1 VKIADFGLAK
11 LAAGSAVDFT
21 LTATHQ
27 VMGTPRYMAPEQM
40 EGSHAVDHR
49 ADIYSLGVV
58 FYEMLTGEIPVGHF
72 DPPSKKVEIDVR
84 LDEVVLRAMA
94 REPQRRYQHASD
106 IKTDVDSITTTTGAI
121 ERTTGSGGTWPFWQ
135 PTWQLYAAYSAIAVV
150 LLYTLFK
157 AIYGPSFVLRWHLV
171 LPACVAIAANSLLA
185 AFIVKRPFDNQKSWT
200 ARRNLPTLVSGLLML
215 ILPHMVL
222 SPVELN
228 EWLPAHLVEF
238 SEGEKR
244 WLRLVS
250 LVLFFWTF
258 YFVFSHISLARTRLR
273 QQAISNGI
281 SQEPWFPWA
290 SFWIG
295 LAVLLPFFGLI
306 GFAMYWTGSAWPLL
320 GVVLPCLIVGFMNGA
335 EDLDKDLKRMQPAVF
350 ANMAV
355 TFAGVAGLLVYG
367 IVLEDSAQPLWII
380 GACLMAAFAGVGI
393 GAEMA
398 EDEKKKQEAVTSE
411 DKQDATPS
419 GEELV
424 KTPALL
430 MRIQGGLLSFFL
442 VLAISGIAVEGFV
455 FRYFAPCLLGPVIFI
470 AGLSMGQLR
479 FYWLAV
485 IGSVLCFPAAIFPF
499 WGWLALP
506 LGLFSLWRLMQPEV
520 RAAFHAKANSGETSS
535 DNIAAQTRGTLG
547 SAWDEWWAERDRWVA
562 TAVQVL
568 LAIVIGLL
576 LLTFIGLWSSSKLV
590 QQEDSKFLRQT
601 VVEVGAPNSPW
612 FRLEVN
618 PDGRPGW
625 HWAILL
631 NSWSWLVLLVL
642 HVAWCVNWQIEKV
655 KARSKGKE
663 LRWWNGSPQ
672 FGAALWLTFSAVAVL
687 AAFGTGALPQYLD

>member
-1 VKIADFGLAK
+1 
-11 LAAGSAVDFT
+11 
-21 LTATHQ
+21 
-27 VMGTPRYMAPEQM
+27 
-40 EGSHAVDHR
+40 
-49 ADIYSLGVV
+49 
-58 FYEMLTGEIPVGHF
+58 
-72 DPPSKKVEIDVR
+72 
-84 LDEVVLRAMA
+84 MA

-106 IKTDVDSITTTTGAI
+106 IKSDVDSITANTGAT
-121 ERTTGSGGTWPFWQ
+121 ERASGSSSPSGSWPYWK
-135 PTWQLYAAYSAIAVV
+135 PTWQAFSAYSAIVV
-150 LLYTLFK
+150 LLLYTLFR
-157 AIYGPSFVLRWHLV
+157 AIYGASFSLRWQIV
-171 LPACVAIAANSLLA
+171 LPACVAIAASSSLA
-185 AFIVKRPFDNQKSWT
+185 AFVAKRPFDSQKSWT
-200 ARRNLPTLVSGLLML
+200 ARHNLLTLLSGLLML
-215 ILPHMVL
+215 ILPNIVL
-222 SPVELN
+222 RPVELK

-238 SEGEKR
+238 SEGEER

-258 YFVFSHISLARTRLR
+258 YFVFLHISFRTRVQSPAMTAGAS
-273 QQAISNGI
+273 QQ
-281 SQEPWFPWA
+281 PWFPWA

-295 LAVLLPFFGLI
+295 LAVLLPFLGLI

-320 GVVLPCLIVGFMNGA
+320 GVVLPCLIVGFMAGA
-335 EDLDKDLKRMQPAVF
+335 EDLNEDLKRMQPAVF

-398 EDEKKKQEAVTSE
+398 EDEKKKQEAVTTE
-411 DKQDATPS
+411 DEQDATPS

-424 KTPALL
+424 KTPALW
-430 MRIQGGLLSFFL
+430 MRIQGGVLSFFL
-442 VLAISGIAVEGFV
+442 VLAISGIAVEGFE
-455 FRYFAPCLLGPVIFI
+455 FRYFAACLVGPVIFI

-485 IGSVLCFPAAIFPF
+485 IGSLLCFPAAIFPF

-547 SAWDEWWAERDRWVA
+547 SAWDDWWAERDRWVA

-590 QQEDSKFLRQT
+590 QQEDGKFLRQT

-618 PDGRPGW
+618 PDGKPGW
-625 HWAILL
+625 NWAILL

-655 KARSKGKE
+655 KAKAKGKE
-663 LRWWNGSPQ
+663 LRWWKGSPQ
-672 FGAALWLTFSAVAVL
+672 FGAALWLTFSAVAVS